1 MYDIFTNSLFPPAT
15 KRNCLIGHE
24 QITNPTFSCFSNAQS
39 QKHLAMHA
47 SFTFILPQVRV
58 ELNIKKM
65 ESTCALG
72 KSTTS

>member
-1 MYDIFTNSLFPPAT
+1 M
-15 KRNCLIGHE
+15 
-24 QITNPTFSCFSNAQS
+24 FSNAQS